1 MRSLFHILECIYE
14 ILEKAGGNGE
24 RRKSQYRENNGMCLS
39 SDIDANEMS
48 GGNGYLNEIEEAK
61 SDCSK
66 NKKTS
71 SIPR

>member
-1 MRSLFHILECIYE
+1 MY
-14 ILEKAGGNGE
+14 
-24 RRKSQYRENNGMCLS
+24 LS